1 MSAASKTSQELPV
14 YTSGFASHAGGSGGG
29 MSGVRLKQVKHA
41 RVHAQVRISA
51 PHEVV
56 VLVAG
61 LLVRRHQHA
70 GRQRSH
76 QIGHVLGVGQ
86 LVMAPCNPPPLAP
99 LSRAA
104 R

>member
-1 MSAASKTSQELPV
+1 
-14 YTSGFASHAGGSGGG
+14 
-29 MSGVRLKQVKHA
+29 MSGVRLKQVENA
-41 RVHAQVRISA
+41 RVHAQVRIDA

-70 GRQRSH
+70 GRQRSR
-76 QIGHVLGVGQ
+76 QVGHVLGVGQ
-86 LVMAPCNPPPLAP
+86 LVMAPCTPPIAP